1 VSVSS
6 AVLLRCGNDLRSR
19 LSSFVAVVGVVVVVV
34 GVVLWWQRQRSLTA
48 TETVAVLW
56 LTTLRRG
63 EV

>member
-1 VSVSS
+1 
-6 AVLLRCGNDLRSR
+6 

-56 LTTLRRG
+56 LATLRRG